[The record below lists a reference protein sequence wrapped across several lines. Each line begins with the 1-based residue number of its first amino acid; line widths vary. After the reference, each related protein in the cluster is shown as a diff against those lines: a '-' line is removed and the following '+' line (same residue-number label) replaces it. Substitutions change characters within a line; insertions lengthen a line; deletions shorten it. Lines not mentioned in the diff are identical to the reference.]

1 MLISI
6 LEIIFIII
14 PILGSIAYL
23 TLAERKVMGY
33 SINKKPLNKLYE
45 KNRKLYSTTIDENL
59 IFLFDFSKFIL
70 DNKTGCIISYNK
82 YKQLF

>member
-6 LEIIFIII
+6 LEIIIIII

-45 KNRKLYSTTIDENL
+45 KKS
-59 IFLFDFSKFIL
+59 
-70 DNKTGCIISYNK
+70 
-82 YKQLF
+82 